1 MLSHD
6 PMSFAEDEIK
16 RAAELKPW
24 IESRISDLELEISK
38 LREMIVVVDSVLRRT
53 SFRPAGD
60 VSSGASPPQDKTVQS
75 TAVRSDEKETREIRR
90 SKDGYVLA
98 TAFITSES
106 IDIIPSNEIKLSP
119 STPPL
124 KSFFLDRI
132 LEGMKTKDLEALSR
146 GVLKTSQVIDYQI
159 DEDDD
164 VLKKITV
171 SNYHEKSRLNE
182 IINTASWAFTRMLEK
197 E

>member
-1 MLSHD
+1 
-6 PMSFAEDEIK
+6 MSFAEEEIK
-16 RAAELKPW
+16 TAAELKPW
-24 IESRISDLELEISK
+24 IESKISDLESEISK

-60 VSSGASPPQDKTVQS
+60 VSSAAPPPQVKTVQP
-75 TAVRSDEKETREIRR
+75 TAVMPDEKETREIKR

-106 IDIIPSNEIKLSP
+106 ISIVPTNETRLSP

-146 GVLKTSQVIDYQI
+146 GNLKTSQVIDYQI

-171 SNYHEKSRLNE
+171 NNYNEKSRLNE

-197 E
+197 K